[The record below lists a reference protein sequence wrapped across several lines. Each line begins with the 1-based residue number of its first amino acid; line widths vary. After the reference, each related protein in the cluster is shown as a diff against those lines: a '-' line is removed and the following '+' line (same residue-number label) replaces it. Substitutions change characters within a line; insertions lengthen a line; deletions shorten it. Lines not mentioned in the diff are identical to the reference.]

1 LCSSLTPEHFII
13 ICCFRCEVS
22 PRPLL
27 HPASGL
33 PSRCELQIGWQTR
46 AVLPFAYVLHGGCY
60 ADSPG
65 LPHVQISM
73 GLRREHAAATAA
85 MLPCMSRWQLADLPR
100 WAHRHRL
107 ASAVKVSDAPAAAVQ
122 SWAAARGCAPAPL
135 FAAELSCAPWGT
147 SWMAVLLFSLAVHE
161 LSDLQQ
167 SLSCG
172 YVTHGVMLQIM
183 DGGAASAE

>member
-1 LCSSLTPEHFII
+1 MCSSLTPEHFIS
-13 ICCFRCEVS
+13 ICCIRCEVS

-33 PSRCELQIGWQTR
+33 PSRCELQVGWQTR
-46 AVLPFAYVLHGGCY
+46 AVLPFACVLHGVCY
-60 ADSPG
+60 AGSPG
-65 LPHVQISM
+65 LPHLQSSM
-73 GLRREHAAATAA
+73 GLRRQHAAATAA
-85 MLPCMSRWQLADLPR
+85 MSPCLSSRQWADLLR

-122 SWAAARGCAPAPL
+122 SWAAARGCAPASL

-147 SWMAVLLFSLAVHE
+147 SCMAVLPFSFAANE

-167 SLSCG
+167 SLSYG
-172 YVTHGVMLQIM
+172 YVTHGVMLQM
-183 DGGAASAE
+183 MVGGAACAE